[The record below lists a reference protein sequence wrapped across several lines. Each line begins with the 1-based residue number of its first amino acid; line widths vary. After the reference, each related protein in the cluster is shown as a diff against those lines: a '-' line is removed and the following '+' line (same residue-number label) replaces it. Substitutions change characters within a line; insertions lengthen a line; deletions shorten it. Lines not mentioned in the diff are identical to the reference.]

1 MELSQIK
8 GANLLVTGDFFP
20 RPPQVGRESETANK
34 TTIAIFKV
42 VSVAEGGV
50 LYFIHPTTKEM
61 IVCSPIDAGSVSYEL
76 NERDATNPFRVLV
89 AYNYITKQ
97 IVVTQGTPAAEPLTP
112 ELGANQLFIAA
123 FTEQK
128 QGDQQT
134 IVEPPS
140 PKVIYATFQELT
152 NLKAAN
158 QIIAGQFYEMTDYA
172 TTHEINDSTNSGTT
186 NIHVENTEPLLLLGL
201 SSNEFQTQVYS
212 KQFPKDIIH
221 YDITNVRCEDRS
233 TPRPGIITYR
243 KDEWE
248 NETHFDFRGTKV
260 YNGANNVYI
269 FANRRNP
276 GSSSFYGNK
285 IGINDSYNNY
295 FLFGNNCNS
304 NTFGNNCSSNTLGDD
319 CNSNTLGDE
328 CNSNILGDNCYSNIL
343 GDDCYSNI
351 LSDDCY
357 SNILSDECNSN
368 TLGSGCYS
376 NTLGDNCSSNTLGDE
391 CNSNILGDNCYSN
404 ILGDDCYSN
413 ILSDDCNSNTLGSGC
428 YSNTFGNDCNSNI
441 FGNDCNSNIL
451 GYDCISNTF
460 GDSCYSNILGDNC
473 SLNTLNASS
482 VGNIINKNCSYIA
495 PEALNTSSILNTTFE
510 ANVSNVTYTAAST
523 HLYASYHK
531 VVFKYPNGTKKLRY
545 FDNSGVLQVVD
556 VNA

>member
-186 NIHVENTEPLLLLGL
+186 NIHVEDTEPLLLLGL
-201 SSNEFQTQVYS
+201 SSNEFHTQVYS

-221 YDITNVRCEDRS
+221 YDITNTTCEDGS

-260 YNGANNVYI
+260 YDGANNVYI
-269 FANRRNP
+269 FANSRNP
-276 GSSSFYGNK
+276 GNELFFGNK
-285 IGINDSYNNY
+285 IGINSTYNNY
-295 FLFGNNCNS
+295 FLFGN
-304 NTFGNNCSSNTLGDD
+304 D
-319 CNSNTLGDE
+319 
-328 CNSNILGDNCYSNIL
+328 
-343 GDDCYSNI
+343 
-351 LSDDCY
+351 
-357 SNILSDECNSN
+357 
-368 TLGSGCYS
+368 CYS
-376 NTLGDNCSSNTLGDE
+376 NTLGDNCYSNTLGDY
-391 CNSNILGDNCYSN
+391 CI
-404 ILGDDCYSN
+404 
-413 ILSDDCNSNTLGSGC
+413 SNTLGDYCISNTLGYGC
-428 YSNTFGNDCNSNI
+428 ISNTFGNDCNSNTFGNDCSLNTFGNDCSSNTFGNDCNLNTFEGSCNSSI
-441 FGNDCNSNIL
+441 FGNDCNSNTFGNECGL
-451 GYDCISNTF
+451 NVFGDYCISNTL
-460 GDSCYSNILGDNC
+460 GYGCISNTLGNDCN
-473 SLNTLNASS
+473 LNTLGDDCDSIVPDA
-482 VGNIINKNCSYIA
+482 
-495 PEALNTSSILNTTFE
+495 ENTAAILNTTFE
-510 ANVSNVTYTAAST
+510 NGVSNITYLATAT

-531 VVFKYPNGTKKLRY
+531 VVFKYPDGTKKLRY

>member
-61 IVCSPIDAGSVSYEL
+61 VVCSPIDAGSVSYEL

-89 AYNYITKQ
+89 AYNYITKE
-97 IVVTQGTPAAEPLTP
+97 IVVTQGTPAADPVTP
-112 ELGANQLFIAA
+112 QLGANQLFIAA

-158 QIIAGQFYEMTDYA
+158 QIMAGQFYEMTDYA
-172 TTHEINDSTNSGTT
+172 TTHEINDSTNTGTT

-221 YDITNVRCEDRS
+221 YDITNVLCEDGS

-260 YNGANNVYI
+260 YDGANNVYV
-269 FANRRNP
+269 FANSRTP

-285 IGINDSYNNY
+285 IGINSTYNNY
-295 FLFGNNCNS
+295 FLFGIACNSNTLGNNCNS
-304 NTFGNNCSSNTLGDD
+304 NTLGYACNLNT
-319 CNSNTLGDE
+319 
-328 CNSNILGDNCYSNIL
+328 LGDNCYSNIL
-343 GDDCYSNI
+343 G
-351 LSDDCY
+351 
-357 SNILSDECNSN
+357 
-368 TLGSGCYS
+368 GGCYS
-376 NTLGDNCSSNTLGDE
+376 NTLGNDCYSNTLGDE
-391 CNSNILGDNCYSN
+391 CYSNVLGDECYSNVLGDECCSNILGDFCDSN
-404 ILGDDCYSN
+404 ILGDVCDS
-413 ILSDDCNSNTLGSGC
+413 T
-428 YSNTFGNDCNSNI
+428 I
-441 FGNDCNSNIL
+441 FGDFCNSNIL
-451 GYDCISNTF
+451 GYACHSNT
-460 GDSCYSNILGDNC
+460 LGNNC
-473 SLNTLNASS
+473 CSNTLNASS
-482 VGNIINKNCSYIA
+482 IGNIMNKNCSYIA

-510 ANVSNVTYTAAST
+510 ADVSNVTYSAAST
-523 HLYASYHK
+523 HLYVTYHK
-531 VVFKYPNGTKKLRY
+531 TVFLYPDGTKKLRY